1 MKRLNKRLLIL
12 LIAAA
17 MLAAV
22 GIYFIARPGESTSAT
37 AENADGNLLQN
48 GDFSQLDEDG
58 LPSSWYTDY
67 YIDWSL
73 STHPEPVFEVTEEGA
88 SIRNDAL
95 LDARYAQQVQVEPD
109 SLYCLHGKIRANA
122 KGGLGANLSV
132 DGVYAFS
139 PSVFEAA
146 DEWQEVSLYGRTG
159 PEQTSIIVYAR
170 LGGYGGE
177 STGQAWFRDVSLTR
191 IDSVPDGEIA
201 YNFFIPQPYIDE
213 NEANQAANNKNL
225 PGYSPSNANSERN
238 EYQKN
243 AANLLTET
251 ASSLILFISL
261 FFALFFLCTKDRLV
275 KESVLMKKQP
285 SLHWLWLGIMLIAAF
300 AIRVYAARKVPGYDV
315 DIGCFTYWA
324 NTMANHGP
332 LQFYNSAGFCD
343 YPPGYMYILWIV
355 GEIGQ
360 AAAGELDRQILYILW
375 IVGEIGQ
382 LTGGVTELMVKMP
395 SIISD
400 MLICLVLYLEGK
412 KRMDSRSALLLS
424 AFWAFNPVSFAA
436 GACWG
441 QSDSLMTLLLLL
453 SVLFIFKNQWK
464 IALPIYV
471 AAVLVKP
478 QALMFGPMGVAAL
491 ALHLKNTRFDKK
503 TLTDL
508 LIGLGIS
515 LAVFFALALPFVVQV
530 SPAVYLKAKG
540 FDEAEI
546 AAMLESAAA
555 NPSLTEIEGYS
566 LDGGVFAGLVNGVKF
581 LFALY
586 GNTMGSYGYVTL
598 NACNVYFLL
607 DLNFASLT
615 GANGMAVKAS
625 LFTGLLV
632 LCVASLPAIIGTFRS
647 GKSAR
652 EHAPFFYT
660 AGLFLLAAVSLL
672 VMHNTNALTYEALGT
687 LMIIYICA
695 LCIGLFLLRGEMP
708 MLPLFAAAMLMLL
721 FSCGTMMH
729 ERYLLPAIILMLMG
743 FAVTK
748 DKRLLYLMVLTTIAG
763 FINIACVLDR
773 NIRIGGSAA
782 HLSMPTLYHESD
794 MYILEYLS
802 GSLTTLA
809 SMLCLYLA
817 VSPRRHYALPDE
829 KPLPPFKVNKRDV
842 IIMLAGTVL
851 YAALAFVNLGAT
863 TSPQTAWTANNYKTE
878 TYTLPDTAG
887 SEFLR
892 ENTETDELMQ
902 IQERTV
908 YEPETLLLDLGQ
920 EYQFSVQFM
929 AGIHYYMDASFTI
942 ESGNENAFWDQRSCL
957 AAEGS
962 CFQWQYAGSTQ
973 YEPMTGRYVRITADD
988 DNLMLF
994 EIIFRDFETGE
1005 IIPAALVESS
1015 NNNPTA
1021 KNICDEP
1028 GSMAGDVPSWYN
1040 STYFDEIYHAR
1051 TAYEHLHGMRT
1062 YETSHP
1068 PLGKVLMSWAI
1079 AVFGMTPFGWR
1090 FAGALAGVM
1099 MLPAMYL
1106 LGKMLTKN
1114 KWGGLF
1120 AMLMLAFDT
1129 MHFTQTRIATID
1141 SFVVLFIL
1149 WAVYFMLYWF
1159 RMDFFDKPFWKTLV
1173 PLLLSGIFMGLSIAS
1188 KWTGVYNIIALAIIF
1203 FWGFGRRLQEWLDAR
1218 KEALRYEKQKNT
1230 HLPKPQKAKKEAN
1243 RTIAPE
1249 RALAVRSKGYMLWAT
1264 IGLCVI
1270 FFIVIPLVIYYLSY
1284 IPYFAYNGGVTVEK
1298 VIHAAVGDYLET
1310 GELTVY
1316 DGMLGYHSQE
1326 GLGMDHDYFSPWYEW
1341 PVIAEPMYYYYYSHG
1356 TQEST
1361 RTIMLLGNPGV
1372 WWVCLAGLAGVI
1384 CMAIYRHMRY
1394 DICKYNT
1401 PGLIARYKEFHITQ
1415 PWDFRYGLIIL
1426 CFLVQFMPWVLV
1438 PRGTY
1443 IYHYFTSVPF
1453 IILCTGLCLDKMQ
1466 ERRPRETLV
1475 LGIVILAVAFALFI
1489 AFFPYASG
1497 LETSKSWLQAMQW
1510 FDRWIYF

>member
-1 MKRLNKRLLIL
+1 MHFKEIIMKGLNKRLIIL

-17 MLAAV
+17 VLLAA
-22 GIYFIARPGESTSAT
+22 GIYFIAQPGENVPAA
-37 AENADGNLLQN
+37 AEAADGNLLQN
-48 GDFSQLDEDG
+48 GDFSQLDADG
-58 LPSSWYTDY
+58 MPSFWYTDY
-67 YIDWSL
+67 YIDWSQAV
-73 STHPEPVFEVTEEGA
+73 HPEPVFEVTEDGV
-88 SIRNDAL
+88 SIQNGAL
-95 LDARYAQQVQVEPD
+95 LDARYAQRVQVEPD
-109 SLYCLHGKIRANA
+109 ALYCLRGKIRANA
-122 KGGLGANLSV
+122 QGGLGANLSV

-139 PSVFEAA
+139 PSVFQAA
-146 DEWQEVSLYGRTG
+146 DEWQEVALYGRTG
-159 PEQTSIIVYAR
+159 AEQTEIIVYAR

-177 STGQAWFRDVSLTR
+177 STGQAWFKDISLTR
-191 IDSVPDGEIA
+191 ITQVPEGEIA

-213 NEANQAANNKNL
+213 DETEQTEANKNL
-225 PGYSPSNANSERN
+225 PSYSPSDPNPERN
-238 EYQKN
+238 EFNKN

-251 ASSLILFISL
+251 ASSLILFVSL

-275 KESVLMKKQP
+275 KESQLSEKRP
-285 SLHWLWLGIMLIAAF
+285 SLHWLWLAVMLAVAF
-300 AIRVYAARKVPGYDV
+300 AIRVYAALKVPGYDV
-315 DIGCFTYWA
+315 DIGCFTHWA
-324 NTMANHGP
+324 NTMASHGP
-332 LQFYNSAGFCD
+332 LQFYNMAGFCD
-343 YPPGYMYILWIV
+343 YPPGYMNILWIV
-355 GEIGQ
+355 GEIG
-360 AAAGELDRQILYILW
+360 R
-375 IVGEIGQ
+375 
-382 LTGGVTELMVKMP
+382 LTGGVTELLVKMP
-395 SIISD
+395 SILSD
-400 MLICLVLYLEGK
+400 ILICLVLYLEGQ
-412 KRMDSRSALLLS
+412 KRTDHRSALFLS

-464 IALPIYV
+464 MALPVYV

-491 ALHLKNTRFDKK
+491 MLYLKNSKFDKK
-503 TLTDL
+503 ALADL
-508 LIGLGIS
+508 LIGLGLSI
-515 LAVFFALALPFVVQV
+515 AVFCALALPFIVQV
-530 SPAVYLKAKG
+530 SPSVYLKAKG
-540 FDEAEI
+540 FEDYEI
-546 AAMLESAAA
+546 AAMLESIAAD
-555 NPSLTEIEGYS
+555 PSITEIEGYA
-566 LDGGVFAGLVNGVKF
+566 LGGGVFANLINGIKF
-581 LFALY
+581 IFALY

-615 GANGMAVKAS
+615 GPGGLPAQAP
-625 LFTGLLV
+625 LFTSLLV
-632 LCVASLPAIIGTFRS
+632 LCVATLPAIIGTLRS

-652 EHAPFFYT
+652 EHTPFFYT
-660 AGLFLLAAVSLL
+660 AVLFLLAIIALL
-672 VMHNTNALTYEALGT
+672 VMRNTGSLTYDALGA
-687 LMIIYICA
+687 LMILYICA

-708 MLPLFAAAMLMLL
+708 MLPVFAAAMLMLL

-729 ERYLLPAIILMLMG
+729 ERYLLPAIILMLLG
-743 FAVTK
+743 FITTK
-748 DKRLLYLMVLTTIAG
+748 DKRLLYLMVLTAIAS

-773 NIRIGGSAA
+773 NIRIGGAAA
-782 HLSMPTLYHESD
+782 HLSMPTLSHQSD

-802 GSLTTLA
+802 GGLTTLA
-809 SMLCLYLA
+809 TMLCLYLA
-817 VSPRRHYALPDE
+817 VSPRRHYTLPEE
-829 KPLPPFKVNKRDV
+829 KPLPPFKVNRRDV
-842 IIMLAGTVL
+842 IIMLVATAL
-851 YAALAFVNLGAT
+851 YAVLAFVNLGST
-863 TSPQTAWTANNYKTE
+863 TSPQTAWTANNYRTVP
-878 TYTLPDTAG
+878 YSLPDTA
-887 SEFLR
+887 SSQFLQ
-892 ENTETDELMQ
+892 ENTGLDDAVLQ
-902 IQERTV
+902 QDQVV
-908 YEPETLLLDLGQ
+908 YEPETLLLDLG
-920 EYQFSVQFM
+920 EERQFSVQFM
-929 AGIHYYMDASFTI
+929 AGIHYYFDASFTI

-988 DNLMLF
+988 DKLMLF
-994 EIIFRDFETGE
+994 EILFRDAETGE
-1005 IIPAALVESS
+1005 IIPAVLAESS

-1021 KNICDEP
+1021 KYICDEP
-1028 GSMAGDVPSWYN
+1028 DTMAGSVPSWYN
-1040 STYFDEIYHAR
+1040 SSYFDEIYHAR

-1090 FAGALAGVM
+1090 FAGALAGVL

-1106 LGKMLTKN
+1106 LGKMLTRN

-1120 AMLMLAFDT
+1120 AMLMMAFDT

-1149 WAVYFMLYWF
+1149 WSVYFMLYWF
-1159 RMDFFDKPFWKTLV
+1159 RMDFFEKPFWKTLI

-1188 KWTGVYNIIALAIIF
+1188 KWTGVYNVIALAIIF

-1218 KEALRYEKQKNT
+1218 KEAFQYEKQKNA
-1230 HLPKPQKAKKEAN
+1230 HLLKPQKMKKSKGSCQAAAPA
-1243 RTIAPE
+1243 APE
-1249 RALAVRSKGYMLWAT
+1249 RALAVRAKGYTLWAT

-1284 IPYFAYNGGVTVEK
+1284 IPYFAYDGGVTVEK
-1298 VIHAAVGDYLET
+1298 VIRAAVGNYLET

-1326 GLGMDHDYFSPWYEW
+1326 GLGMNHDYYSPWYEW

-1356 TQEST
+1356 TAEST

-1384 CMAIYRHMRY
+1384 CMALYRHMRY

-1401 PGLIARYKEFHITQ
+1401 PGLIARYKDFHITQ
-1415 PWDFRYGLIIL
+1415 PWDFRYGLLIL

-1443 IYHYFTSVPF
+1443 IYHYFPSVPF

-1466 ERRPRETLV
+1466 ERWPRKTML
-1475 LGIVILAVAFALFI
+1475 LGGIILFVAFALFI

-1497 LETSKSWLQAMQW
+1497 IETSRSWLQAMQW
-1510 FDRWIYF
+1510 FDQWIYF